1 MASPNFHDGS
11 FDGFLIEREGAID
24 VYLTTQAGERYT
36 LACRGVE
43 SARIE
48 GVRQGNI
55 ILDISFLGAQ
65 DLTLANVGE
74 LYELSPVDKAVQ
86 EARILRSA
94 RERSL
99 LTIVISPS
107 YGAEC
112 WILCAQWDL
121 RSRHS
126 HAEGDAC

>member
-1 MASPNFHDGS
+1 MAFPNFHDGS
-11 FDGFLIEREGAID
+11 FDGLLINREGTID

-55 ILDISFLGAQ
+55 IFDVSFLGAE
-65 DLTLANVGE
+65 DLTPEDVGE
-74 LYELSPVDKAVQ
+74 LCELSPVDKAVQ

-99 LTIVISPS
+99 LAIVISPS
-107 YGAEC
+107 YGAQC
-112 WILCAQWDL
+112 WILCAHWDL
-121 RSRHS
+121 HSRRD
-126 HAEGDAC
+126 HAEGDTD